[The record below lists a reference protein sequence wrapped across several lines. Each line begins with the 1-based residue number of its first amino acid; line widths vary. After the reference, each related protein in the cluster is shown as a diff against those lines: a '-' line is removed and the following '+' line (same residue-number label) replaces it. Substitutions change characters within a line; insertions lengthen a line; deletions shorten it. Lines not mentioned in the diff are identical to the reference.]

1 MALRNQYE
9 TQKTLNLQ
17 GGKVALKVVPQKQSM
32 AELCDEYAAWCIHQ
46 RLPLV
51 EAEEQL
57 CGPRTAE
64 QRQWLNDFCKRWEAL

>member
-1 MALRNQYE
+1 MALRNEYE

-17 GGKVALKVVPQKQSM
+17 GGKVALKAVPQNQ
-32 AELCDEYAAWCIHQ
+32 ARDNLRNEYDAWCIHQ

-51 EAEEQL
+51 DAKEQL

-64 QRQWLNDFCKRWEAL
+64 QRQWLNAFCKRWEAL